1 MSTKY
6 DDGSDMDFMYP
17 RMLPM
22 AGHLHMIYN
31 ALEESFGKSEWG
43 KQFMDNLRVIENLLS
58 GREPRRRL
66 IETCIAIPAEKRLVE
81 SHLTVLLD
89 RRWEFLSRALDC
101 LIPRLSTFQ

>member
-43 KQFMDNLRVIENLLS
+43 KQFMDNLRVRENVLS
-58 GREPRRRL
+58 DRELRCRL
-66 IETCIAIPAEKRLVE
+66 IGKCIAIPAEKRLLE
-81 SHLTVLLD
+81 SHPTVHVD
-89 RRWEFLSRALDC
+89 WRCFFQWRW
-101 LIPRLSTFQ
+101 IV